1 MPWVPSTCCCN
12 SSLHAQ
18 HAPIKRWMPRYF
30 NKLIHINLEFVTR
43 SGHFC
48 FKALGHFFTQI
59 IRTSLWDGTQYQ
71 IFFKMSRPFFLSL
84 SREHARHPHAWHAPS
99 HQGPQRTQIPW
110 MLGYKTEAFSHHQE
124 GSQSLWAKEWFDGFL
139 R

>member
-48 FKALGHFFTQI
+48 FKVLGHFSHRYSVQVFGMELNIKFSSKCRDLSFSACHGSMPATPMPGMPRR
-59 IRTSLWDGTQYQ
+59 IRGRSGLKFLGCLDTKL
-71 IFFKMSRPFFLSL
+71 RPFPITK
-84 SREHARHPHAWHAPS
+84 RAPKVF
-99 HQGPQRTQIPW
+99 GPKSGL
-110 MLGYKTEAFSHHQE
+110 M
-124 GSQSLWAKEWFDGFL
+124 GS
-139 R
+139 